1 MYLPLEQVG
10 IQLFPVD
17 LVISQKNM
25 VSSEFVVLEL
35 IVRSGERKKII
46 AKNLRK
52 FDLLNFIYLTLHVD
66 HNQVFGYLHRGWCHQ
81 YKNDIEHSCN
91 LQEPKRPLKNKRR
104 IILYIFIT

>member
-1 MYLPLEQVG
+1 MYLPLEQVRM
-10 IQLFPVD
+10 QLFSVD
-17 LVISQKNM
+17 LVISQM

-91 LQEPKRPLKNKRR
+91 PREPKQPLKNKRR
-104 IILYIFIT
+104 IIF